1 MCVNPILPGYPSPYG
16 FPSGVVLSVSPFVS
30 FLIGFHMEVTSGIC
44 PSLAHLVWSSL
55 GSIQVPPKQLVL
67 IPLQYPCQGVL
78 LPPSVE
84 CGEQRQREPQLR
96 WRQRLP
102 SWVAQSFG
110 LNPGS
115 QFQELS
121 PLTTPSLTPQNSWFL
136 IWGKVALTAW
146 VPETV
151 LAMCLAYHTSSMI
164 TNYYSL
170 FSWSQGHWLRT
181 KTGWHESACALE
193 LDGARISLYACCGTS
208 RKIEKVV
215 SQKAR
220 WPLMATVSSSATW
233 I

>member
-16 FPSGVVLSVSPFVS
+16 FPSSCFIRKSLCIIFDWIPHGSDIMYLPF
-30 FLIGFHMEVTSGIC
+30 SG
-44 PSLAHLVWSSL
+44 SL
-55 GSIQVPPKQLVL
+55 GMMVFGFIQVPPKQLVL

-170 FSWSQGHWLRT
+170 FS
-181 KTGWHESACALE
+181 
-193 LDGARISLYACCGTS
+193 
-208 RKIEKVV
+208 
-215 SQKAR
+215 
-220 WPLMATVSSSATW
+220 
-233 I
+233 